1 MNQYR
6 KTQKQ
11 QEIET
16 VAAKERRK
24 KEQLKALE
32 RKRKQLKFDQQQ
44 SQELDR

>member
-24 KEQLKALE
+24 KEQLKWIDVNKVDT
-32 RKRKQLKFDQQQ
+32 KREDT
-44 SQELDR
+44 